1 LSYSNLKEIIM
12 IIVAYEDEI
21 SAVGAI
27 EIG

>member
-21 SAVGAI
+21 SVVGAI
-27 EIG
+27 AIG